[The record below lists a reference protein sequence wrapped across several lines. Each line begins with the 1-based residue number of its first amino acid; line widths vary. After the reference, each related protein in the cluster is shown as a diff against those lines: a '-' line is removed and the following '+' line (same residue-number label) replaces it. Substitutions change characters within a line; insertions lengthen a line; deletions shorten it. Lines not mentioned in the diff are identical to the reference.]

1 MPFLLCPGV
10 PRGGLARQRAHL
22 RAPPLPRREPGPER
36 PRHPAERHARHLP
49 ARPGPRAAHRPD
61 QGRAAEPAEWR
72 AGAAARL
79 ERAGVYF
86 NYIYLH
92 FNYIQRLDSI
102 SRVWHIIYLEF
113 LCN

>member
-1 MPFLLCPGV
+1 V
-10 PRGGLARQRAHL
+10 RTYS

-49 ARPGPRAAHRPD
+49 ARPGPRAAHRPG

-86 NYIYLH
+86 NCIYFNLHFNYIYLR
-92 FNYIQRLDSI
+92 FNYIQRLDSV
-102 SRVWHIIYLEF
+102 SRVWHIISLEF